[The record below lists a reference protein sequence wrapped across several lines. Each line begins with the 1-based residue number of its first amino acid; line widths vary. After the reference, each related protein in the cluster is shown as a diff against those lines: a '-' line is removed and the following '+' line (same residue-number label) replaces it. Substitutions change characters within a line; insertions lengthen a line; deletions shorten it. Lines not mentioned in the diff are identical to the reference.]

1 MVEPRAERPYMP
13 GYGINKDTKDVL
25 PWRWAVDVLN
35 RARIPVL
42 STVRPD
48 GRPHAMP
55 LWGLW
60 LGDVYCLSTAITS
73 VKSNNLKVNDRCVVT
88 AEDGDDAVIVEGRAE
103 LSELPDRVHRGVQ
116 AEIRP
121 DDRRGTDL
129 DRPSDGRL
137 RFPGNRRLPQDSY
150 AVGVLDLRNGL
161 PTSWP
166 SPPRVD
172 DTRPEPRRLPRKQHQ
187 QRWTH
192 LRLQSIVPDSIEPSF
207 TNVKRERE
215 RNVTHLFAGQ
225 SAPPA
230 QQ

>member
-35 RARIPVL
+35 RARIQVS

-73 VKSNNLKVNDRCVVT
+73 VKSNNLKANDRCVVT

-103 LSELPDRVHRGVQ
+103 LSELPTGFTEAYRLKYGQTIDAGPIWIVRPTVAFAFQATDDFPRQLRG
-116 AEIRP
+116 
-121 DDRRGTDL
+121 GC
-129 DRPSDGRL
+129 
-137 RFPGNRRLPQDSY
+137 
-150 AVGVLDLRNGL
+150 LDLWNGP

-172 DTRPEPRRLPRKQHQ
+172 DTRPEPR
-187 QRWTH
+187 
-192 LRLQSIVPDSIEPSF
+192 E
-207 TNVKRERE
+207 
-215 RNVTHLFAGQ
+215 Q
-225 SAPPA
+225 SADFLRA
-230 QQ
+230 QSATKYSS